1 MLKDDFVMRDVDT
14 LANTIAR
21 LVLKK
26 ESLEY
31 TPSGLEADAE
41 ADGLW
46 FALDQYMKAGDFN
59 AAEDLLYERADWTD
73 LRYLEMGVAFYAHL
87 NHLSDQELAAGGFSR
102 DEVGEG
108 LRDLAAEFGVDLK
121 L

>member
-14 LANTIAR
+14 LVNTIAR
-21 LVLKK
+21 LVLHQ
-26 ESLEY
+26 ETADY
-31 TPSGLEADAE
+31 TPTGREEDAE

-46 FALDQYMKAGDFN
+46 FALDQYIKAGDFN
-59 AAEDLLYERADWTD
+59 AAEDLLYERADWQD

-87 NHLSDQELAAGGFSR
+87 NHLSDQELAEGGFDR

-108 LRDLAAEFGVDLK
+108 LRDLAQNFGVDLK